1 VHVLHLTA
9 SNARR
14 GPEIFAFDL
23 MERLASRGVGGEI
36 LAVVPALDAETVPIE
51 PLSRYRWSPRAF
63 LRLRAAVARS
73 DVAIAHGSSSLAA
86 LALVSRSGVPTPF
99 VYRGIGEPIYWLSSR
114 FRRTRSSS
122 YLHRAAGVTAVWE
135 GSADQLARLTGL
147 DRERIQ
153 IVPRGIAA
161 DRFPLTTPAA
171 RAEAR
176 ARLGIDA
183 AARVAVIVGSLSPEK
198 RVDRG
203 LEVVGRLDDTLLLVV
218 GGGPERGRLEALAE
232 VMRPGQV
239 RFLGTQAEP
248 QTAYAAADAH
258 LLTSD
263 TEGVPGVII
272 EAAFTGL
279 PTVATA
285 VGGTQVVVDDGRTG
299 FLVPPASIDLLAE
312 RLRQAIDSRAE
323 LGLAARAHC
332 LGRFNL
338 EIIVDRWERLL
349 RSVVA
354 G

>member
-1 VHVLHLTA
+1 VQVLHLTA

-23 MERLASRGVGGEI
+23 MERLATRGIGGEV

-63 LRLRAAVARS
+63 LRLRASVARA

-86 LALVSRSGVPTPF
+86 LALVSRSGVATPF
-99 VYRGIGEPIYWLSSR
+99 VYRGIGEPVYWLSSP
-114 FRRTRSSS
+114 FRRIRSSS
-122 YLHRAAGVTAVWE
+122 YLRRAAGVTAVWE
-135 GSADQLARLTGL
+135 GSADQLARLTGVA
-147 DRERIQ
+147 RERIQ
-153 IVPRGIAA
+153 LIPRGIAA
-161 DRFPLTTPAA
+161 DRFCLTTPAA

-176 ARLGIDA
+176 AGLEIDA

-198 RVDRG
+198 RVDRA
-203 LEVVGRLDDTLLLVV
+203 LEVISRLEDTLLLVV
-218 GGGPERGRLEALAE
+218 GGGPERARLEALAE
-232 VMRPGQV
+232 AMRPGSV

-285 VGGTQVVVDDGRTG
+285 VGGTRVVVDDGRTG
-299 FLVPPASIDLLAE
+299 YLVPPEETDALAE
-312 RLRQAIDSRAE
+312 RLRDAIDRRAE
-323 LGLAARAHC
+323 LGPAARAHC
-332 LGRFNL
+332 LDRFNL
-338 EIIVDRWERLL
+338 EVMVDRWEALL
-349 RSVVA
+349 RSVVKP
-354 G
+354 